1 MIKLGKRT
9 TGNQFT
15 EPIDL
20 VYLWVDDSDV
30 EWLKKKQQYLTG
42 SDNLSEEAVNVCRFR
57 DNDELKMSLRS
68 VEKHLPWINK
78 IYIVTDN
85 QIPKWLDTSNPKI
98 KVVFHKDFIPAE
110 VLPTFNS
117 SALEL
122 YLPRIPDLSEHFI
135 YSNDD
140 MFVNCDLLPE
150 FFFTK
155 DGQPIIRLQNSTCK
169 KKADKSTYSYMV
181 VKMQELVR
189 EKFGKF
195 YNLEPHHNFDA
206 YTKTICEK
214 CEKEFKNEY
223 ATRELNRF
231 RVDEDTHRSLISF
244 YALAT
249 NQAKLKIIT
258 RTDFHLPCGTKIF
271 NILTGRYRVDSKYLG
286 IEKNLLAKRF
296 DYVNPKLFCLND
308 NQATSIENR
317 ITVKRFMYSL
327 FPNKSSFEKS
337 DKADISIVIPVYNIE
352 KYLPK
357 CLDSLVNQTFKNIEI
372 ICVNDGSSDNSLKI
386 LGEYASND
394 KRIKIINQENQGVS
408 VARNNGIQVATGE
421 YIMFVDGDDW
431 IEPETCEKIYNRITC
446 DGSDVLVFSHYDVF
460 PHKKK
465 PYNLA
470 KDCAKTLLVGDN
482 VDDLIKDIIYVPA
495 VTCGKLYR
503 REFLINNSLTFSIN
517 LELSED
523 HLFWYNVLA
532 KNPQISIL
540 HNNFYNYRN
549 VRTGNSMESFNNSMA
564 RYTIFEEMVLQS
576 ELYNKASES
585 TKALIRDRNLNF
597 FLWMWMKHKD
607 KRDVLAE
614 IISLHLRDTN
624 PNGRNHKLA
633 LKRLK
638 KYKPVTLS
646 KKEFIQNKISVIIP
660 TIQSSIQLLN
670 GLVEN
675 LEKDPAVEEI
685 IIINNAK
692 PKLDLEGTK
701 VVCLNQKKNIF
712 VNNSWNLGVE
722 TSKSEYFALINDDL
736 ILPENFCSKVL
747 PYLSKEKGIV
757 GIDTTSVI
765 DIDNP
770 LDTNN
775 DNYEIHLNEVSERK
789 LSFGIA
795 MFGHRESYYKIPKC
809 LKIFCGD
816 DYLIY
821 ANKKHN
827 KNNYAI
833 QNCKIKHCHQ
843 LSSGNIK
850 FEYIKYLDCK
860 NMFKMDKEYKIPES
874 CRKYNFMDKII
885 GITNGYE
892 NNVKHKYLVLFGKYI
907 RIGK

>member
-1 MIKLGKRT
+1 MVKLGKRT
-9 TGNQFT
+9 AGNQFT

-20 VYLWVDDSDV
+20 VYLWVDGSDV

-42 SDNLSEEAVNVCRFR
+42 SDNLSEEAVSVCRFR

-68 VEKHLPWINK
+68 VEKHLPWLNK

-117 SALEL
+117 TVIEMFLDK
-122 YLPRIPDLSEHFI
+122 IPELSEHFL
-135 YSNDD
+135 YANDD
-140 MFVNCDLLPE
+140 MFVNCDLQPD
-150 FFFTK
+150 FFFK
-155 DGQPIIRLQNSTCK
+155 SKNIPIVRLQTSTCK
-169 KKADKSTYSYMV
+169 KLASKTSYSYSILR
-181 VKMQELVR
+181 MQNLIKE
-189 EKFGKF
+189 EYDKF
-195 YNLEPHHNFDA
+195 YDLEPHHNIDA
-206 YTKTICEK
+206 YTKALYKECREK
-214 CEKEFKNEY
+214 FKDEY
-223 ATRELNRF
+223 KKNAKNRF
-231 RVDEDTHRSLISF
+231 RDKNDIQRSLTLF
-244 YALAT
+244 YALAKG
-249 NQAKLKIIT
+249 QAELKVVP
-258 RTDFHLPCGTKIF
+258 RTDFRLPCGTKIF
-271 NILTGRYRVDSKYLG
+271 NILTGRYRVDSKYIG
-286 IEKNLLAKRF
+286 GNKNKLIRRF
-296 DYVNPKLFCLND
+296 YFVNPKLFCMND
-308 NQATSIENR
+308 IGTSKHNLAVQKQLL
-317 ITVKRFMYSL
+317 TSL
-327 FPNKSSFEKS
+327 FPQKSYFELN
-337 DKADISIVIPVYNIE
+337 DYPDISIVIPVYNIE

-372 ICVNDGSSDNSLKI
+372 ICINDGSSDNSLKI
-386 LGEYASND
+386 LEKYASND

-431 IEPETCEKIYNRITC
+431 IEAETCEKIYNRITC
-446 DGSDVLVFSHYDVF
+446 DNSDVLLFSHYDVF
-460 PHKKK
+460 PQKRK

-482 VDDLIKDIIYVPA
+482 VDDLTEDIIYVPA
-495 VTCGKLYR
+495 VTWGKLYK
-503 REFLINNSLTFSIN
+503 REFITNNNLMFLTN
-517 LELSED
+517 LKLSED

-549 VRTGNSMESFNNSMA
+549 IRTGNSMESFNNSMA

-614 IISLHLRDTN
+614 IISLHLKDTN

-638 KYKPVTLS
+638 KYKPVTLP

-670 GLVEN
+670 RLVKN

-747 PYLSKEKGIV
+747 PCLSKEKGIV
-757 GIDTTSVI
+757 GIDTASVI